1 MQGEGTIYIYT
12 NYSTITSMLHTDKY
26 KFSFNKQVKDLG
38 TIKIDD
44 YITMTISSNN
54 IKVTYEKSVNEVSGF
69 TYKYVTNCEY
79 ERNKEYENI

>member
-1 MQGEGTIYIYT
+1 MQGEATIYIYT
-12 NYSTITSMLHTDKY
+12 NYSTITSMLRTDKY
-26 KFSFNKQVKDLG
+26 KFSFNKQVEDLG

-44 YITMTISSNN
+44 YVTMTISSNN

-79 ERNKEYENI
+79 ERNKEY

>member
-1 MQGEGTIYIYT
+1 
-12 NYSTITSMLHTDKY
+12 MLHTDKY

-54 IKVTYEKSVNEVSGF
+54 IKVHMKKV
-69 TYKYVTNCEY
+69 
-79 ERNKEYENI
+79 